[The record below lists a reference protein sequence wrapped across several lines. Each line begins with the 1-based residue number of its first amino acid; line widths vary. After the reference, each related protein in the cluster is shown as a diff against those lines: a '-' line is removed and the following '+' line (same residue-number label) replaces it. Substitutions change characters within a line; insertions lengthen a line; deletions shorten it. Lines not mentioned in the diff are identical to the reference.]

1 MFCGLGEEEHIRFKK
16 KKKEKKKKK
25 TSSRPK
31 WLEYKGI
38 LKHITREI
46 FFAVLE
52 PFLNETAFYAKL
64 LGGF

>member
-1 MFCGLGEEEHIRFKK
+1 MFCGLGEEEQIRFKK
-16 KKKEKKKKK
+16 KKKKK